1 MRIIKVS
8 AVSGLRIVDIIWRMI
23 IFIRILK
30 GVNCYAFD
38 TDWYFKSFIETYAA
52 IDVCPEKKE
61 TKHCFFLFLV
71 ACLAA
76 RGLFMCG
83 VRASERVAWRQKLSS
98 SRRFQIYLILSV
110 LCALLSLV
118 TAFFWLLC
126 MYAITDSLDFA
137 LLGVILWHALWQALA
152 LMVWTIFACL
162 AHIWELDAC
171 SLTQNWIDSGTA
183 ARTLMIS

>member
-1 MRIIKVS
+1 MLLIQIDILNLLLKHMLQLTFVQRRRRQNIVS
-8 AVSGLRIVDIIWRMI
+8 
-23 IFIRILK
+23 
-30 GVNCYAFD
+30 
-38 TDWYFKSFIETYAA
+38 
-52 IDVCPEKKE
+52 
-61 TKHCFFLFLV
+61 FLFLV

>member
-1 MRIIKVS
+1 MLLIQIDILNLLLKHMLQLTFVQRRRRLNIVS
-8 AVSGLRIVDIIWRMI
+8 FL
-23 IFIRILK
+23 
-30 GVNCYAFD
+30 C
-38 TDWYFKSFIETYAA
+38 
-52 IDVCPEKKE
+52 
-61 TKHCFFLFLV
+61 LFLV

-76 RGLFMCG
+76 GGLFMCG

-137 LLGVILWHALWQALA
+137 LLGVILWNALWQALA

-162 AHIWELDAC
+162 ARIWELDTC
-171 SLTQNWIDSGTA
+171 SLTQNWIDSGSA